1 MFEQFKASKIK
12 KHILTAIGYMIPLVV
27 ASGLCMALGQV
38 IDSDVRNSTT
48 GIGYFLYQA
57 GNFGMS
63 AVVPVITAGVAYSI
77 CDRPGI
83 APGLI
88 LGFICTA
95 IKAGFIGGI
104 VAGFLVGF
112 IVILLKNYVKLP
124 KSMQGLMPVM
134 VIPVL
139 TTAIASVLMYTVVG
153 IPFTWLMNAL
163 TEFITGMQNS
173 SKFLFGAVLGG
184 MACFDFGG
192 PVNKTMS
199 TFVNG
204 LMIDGVLQPEA
215 VKFVGSMIPPFGIAI
230 SCLLTPKK
238 YTRQEK
244 ESLKAAV
251 PMGFC
256 MITEG
261 VIPIAARDL
270 VRVVFA
276 CVCGSAIAGGLSMV
290 WGCGSPVPHGGM
302 LTVPLFDNPVMFCVA
317 LLIGSVITG
326 VILSLIKKVPTEA
339 DELGG
344 ADYVN
349 PLDIAGG
356 TEAAGASSVK
366 DGDIHFENF
375 N

>member
-1 MFEQFKASKIK
+1 MFDQFKVNKIM

-27 ASGLCMALGQV
+27 AAGLCMALGQV
-38 IDSDVRNSTT
+38 IDSDVRNSTS
-48 GIGYFLYQA
+48 GLGYYLYMA
-57 GNFGMS
+57 GSCGMQC
-63 AVVPVITAGVAYSI
+63 VVPVITAGVAYSI
-77 CDRPGI
+77 ASRPGI

-88 LGFICTA
+88 LGFICSE

-104 VAGFLVGF
+104 VAGFLIGF
-112 IVILLKNYVKLP
+112 VITLIKNYIKLP
-124 KSMQGLMPVM
+124 KAMQGLMPVM

-139 TTAIASVLMYTVVG
+139 STAICAVLMYAIVG
-153 IPFTWLMNAL
+153 IPFAMLQAFL
-163 TEFITGMQNS
+163 TDVITGLQS
-173 SKFLFGAVLGG
+173 GSKFVFGAVLGG

-204 LMIDGVLQPEA
+204 LMIDGVIQPEA

-230 SCLLTPKK
+230 SRILTPKK
-238 YTRQEK
+238 YTKAEK
-244 ESLKAAV
+244 EALKAAV

-276 CVCGSAIAGGLSMV
+276 CVCGSAVAGGLSMI

-302 LTVPLFDNPVMFCVA
+302 LTVPLFDNPGMFVLA
-317 LLIGSVITG
+317 LAIGSVITG
-326 VILSLIKKVPTEA
+326 VILSLIKKVPSE
-339 DELGG
+339 DE
-344 ADYVN
+344 DNPNMVN
-349 PLDIAGG
+349 PLDIVAG
-356 TEAAGASSVK
+356 TEGQKSAGSTIK
-366 DGDIHFENF
+366 DGDLQLENF
-375 N
+375 

>member
-1 MFEQFKASKIK
+1 MKEHGVISIIK

-27 ASGLCMALGQV
+27 AAGLSMALGQF
-38 IDSDVRNSTT
+38 IDGDVRNSTS
-48 GIGYFLYQA
+48 GIGYYLYKA

-77 CDRPGI
+77 SDRPGI

-88 LGFICTA
+88 LGFICTE

-104 VAGFLVGF
+104 VAGFLVGYL
-112 IVILLKNYVKLP
+112 VLAVKKYVKLP
-124 KSMQGLMPVM
+124 AAMQGLMPVM

-139 TTAIASVLMYTVVG
+139 VTAISSVLMFTIVG
-153 IPFTWLMNAL
+153 QPFAWLQVTL
-163 TEFITGMQNS
+163 TEAITGLQS
-173 SKFLFGAVLGG
+173 GSKFVFGAVLGG

-204 LMIDGVLQPEA
+204 LMVDGVFEPEA
-215 VKFVGSMIPPFGIAI
+215 VKFIGSMIPPFGIAI
-230 SCLLTPKK
+230 SCLLTKNK
-238 YTRQEK
+238 YTKAEK
-244 ESLKAAV
+244 EALKAAV

-270 VRVVFA
+270 IRVVFS
-276 CVCGSAIAGGLSMV
+276 CVCGSAVAGGLSMI

-302 LTVPLFDNPVMFCVA
+302 LSVPLFTNPVKFCIA
-317 LLIGSVITG
+317 LVIGSMITA
-326 VILSLIKKVPTEA
+326 VILSLIKKPVTEA
-339 DELGG
+339 DENFEDLGNT
-344 ADYVN
+344 ADDSSN
-349 PLDIAGG
+349 DNDIKIE
-356 TEAAGASSVK
+356 T
-366 DGDIHFENF
+366 F
-375 N
+375 